1 MVTCNMICD
10 KQKHEKIIDQFDK
23 LYQTITRIKISRL
36 LCDNQVMHEKHYEHV
51 LEMQEFYT
59 LRIENERFRN
69 CGLLSF
75 KFHRTIMKNDS
86 IVK

>member
-36 LCDNQVMHEKHYEHV
+36 LCDNQVMHEKHHEHV
-51 LEMQEFYT
+51 FQMQKFYT
-59 LRIENERFRN
+59 LRIENKRYQ
-69 CGLLSF
+69 G
-75 KFHRTIMKNDS
+75 S
-86 IVK
+86 ID